1 MTQPT
6 VYIIDDDEAVRDSI
20 KELVESVNLN
30 AETFA
35 SANSF
40 LEIYSQERTGCIVT
54 DIRMARMSGLVLQE
68 RLNEMGTTLPII
80 FITGHGDM
88 AVEALKSG
96 AVDFIQKPY
105 HEQGLLDSINDALEL
120 DARSR
125 NKNQQAEALEQH
137 SAELTMRKREVMDLL
152 LQGQSNKFIARNLD
166 ISPRTVEV
174 HRQHILQKYRV
185 KSITQLMYLLSQ
197 TVSLACTHKPQEIIP
212 TIYVSTVSTT
222 PNIIWAIIFP
232 YSLRN

>member
-1 MTQPT
+1 MAEPT

-30 AETFA
+30 AEIFA

-40 LEIYSQERTGCIVT
+40 LEIYSQERAGCVVT

-68 RLNEMGTTLPII
+68 RLNEMGATLPII
-80 FITGHGDM
+80 FISGHGDVNM

-105 HEQGLLDSINDALEL
+105 HEQNLLDSINDALEL

-125 NKNQQAEALEQH
+125 NKTQQAETLEQH
-137 SAELTMRKREVMDLL
+137 SAELTTREREVLDCL
-152 LQGQSNKFIARNLD
+152 LQGHTNKQIGKSLG

-174 HRQHILQKYRV
+174 HRQHILQKYKV
-185 KSITQLMYLLSQ
+185 KSLTQLMYLLNQ
-197 TVSLACTHKPQEIIP
+197 TVS
-212 TIYVSTVSTT
+212 
-222 PNIIWAIIFP
+222 
-232 YSLRN
+232 